1 MTTYYI
7 SGQMRGRSEYNRPA
21 FLDVERA
28 FRDWLPDEFE
38 RGNGVILNPTHNFNG
53 EQGLPTTTYMNE
65 DLKQVLQADVVVQ
78 ICGTDE
84 FGGHWNVSEGAYR
97 EAQLG
102 VWAGKGFIEAR
113 LVNYCRLDGD
123 DYAAEW
129 KFVPV
134 DAPNFSTSVRASVL
148 DEAKQLITGD
158 RNNQYGPPTQDFD
171 RTAGMASAFGFQV
184 NGQPLQGHHV
194 AIFMMLLKVSRLA
207 WTPAKRDSWVDASG
221 YAGCGAE
228 CAGVK

>member
-1 MTTYYI
+1 MTTVYI
-7 SGQMRGRSEYNRPA
+7 SGQMRGRPEYNREA
-21 FLDVERA
+21 FIEVERA
-28 FRDWLPDEFE
+28 FREHFIDNTSVSDDLT
-38 RGNGVILNPTHNFNG
+38 ILNPTHNFDG
-53 EQGLPTTTYMNE
+53 EQGLPTTTYMNL
-65 DLKQVLQADVVVQ
+65 DLTQVLEADVIVQ

-84 FGGHWNVSEGAYR
+84 FGGHWQVSEGAYR

-102 VWAGKGFIEAR
+102 VWAGKRFIEAR
-113 LVNYCRLDGD
+113 LRNHSMTDMGRATDWD
-123 DYAAEW
+123 
-129 KFVPV
+129 FVQV
-134 DAPNFSTSVRASVL
+134 TTPNFSHSVRASVL

-158 RNNQYGPPTQDFD
+158 RNNAYGPPTQDFD

-184 NGQPLQGHHV
+184 NGQPLQSHHV
-194 AIFMMLLKVSRLA
+194 AIFMMLLKISRLA